1 MDASRRFAA
10 SETSAS
16 REQVV
21 SQSKRNPHLPPWLQ
35 DVPLP
40 PKPPDVD
47 QPASGAPLFAG
58 LPEWLRDEDEAP
70 PSATP
75 DWLSQT
81 PEPSH
86 PEPDGLPVPDQ
97 TVHPSTETTAPPE
110 VSPPSWLQSLR
121 ATIAPPEEEAGA
133 EPPPFTFAGEPGD
146 VPQTGTGS
154 DIEAPSWLI
163 GEQPTRSGGGEDV
176 EAPSWL
182 IGEQL
187 DHGSDESPEQP
198 AGSAFPPASG
208 AVDESI
214 EPVDLPAW
222 LRELP
227 IDNAAQASPS
237 PQTASRGE
245 ELPAWLRQDE
255 PTKASPEESR
265 SAGDLPDWMRDI
277 AAQPPASP
285 AAPDAPMPA
294 APPAGDL
301 PDWLRDIAAAPPVP
315 PAAPVAPVAETTPP
329 AGDLPDWLRDIA
341 AQPPAPPAAPVA
353 PVAETTPPAGDLP
366 DWLRDIAAQPP
377 APPAAPVAPVAE
389 TTPPAGD
396 LPDWLR
402 DIAAAPPAPPA
413 APSAPVA
420 ETTPPAG
427 DLPDWLR
434 DIAAA
439 PPASPAAPVA
449 PVAETA
455 PPASDLPDWLRDI
468 AAAPPASPAAPSAPV
483 AETAPLAGDL
493 PDWLRDIAAAPP
505 ASPAAPVAP
514 VAETAPPASDP
525 PDWLRDIAAQPPVP
539 PVAPSAPGA
548 EPAPPAGDLPDWLRD
563 IAAQPPAPPAAPS
576 APGAEPAPPAGDL
589 PDWLT
594 GALST
599 PDIPSADEKPVAL
612 PSTPS
617 DLPDWLQTPDAT
629 PGAAGLPDWLR
640 GAEVPAATDAHD
652 GRSHTT
658 EPAAPRG
665 SSDLLSGMDLPEWL
679 RVEPEPKPEPPPLS
693 GRDLDWLTR
702 LGSIAEDETITGVTV
717 ATPKLPPPPAPKRT
731 EEQVAALNLLS
742 RLAAEPIP
750 AATPLPLP
758 EPTGALQRIGLERM
772 LSMILLILVIVAI
785 LVPGLFP
792 ALETPPA
799 IPGASE
805 IYRQIAALGAN
816 DVVLIGYEWDARR
829 VGELRPLEQA
839 VIGQLIAQ
847 DVKLI
852 LVSTDPQGTLLQFD
866 LLDTLRGAGYRQ
878 QGEGYLLLGY
888 KPGGEMALRMVGRDF
903 QTVLRSDYRGDDA
916 TGSVLITGVD
926 TGRPIARL
934 NDLSLIIVLADD
946 TPDVQGWM
954 EQVYPQAQT
963 GDRPVSLVFLL
974 PEEAAPIVQPYMR
987 QSGVA
992 ALAGRRGALAYAALG
1007 QHTGSFDPVV
1017 ARSIAQQRL
1026 ATLLFALVLLVGLA
1040 GAGGAALRRRR
1051 S

>member
-1 MDASRRFAA
+1 
-10 SETSAS
+10 
-16 REQVV
+16 V

-40 PKPPDVD
+40 PRPPDVD
-47 QPASGAPLFAG
+47 QLAGNAPLFAG

-70 PSATP
+70 PPATP
-75 DWLSQT
+75 DWLVQT
-81 PEPSH
+81 PDLSH
-86 PEPDGLPVPDQ
+86 PEPDWLPVPDQ
-97 TVHPSTETTAPPE
+97 TVHPPTETTAPPE

-121 ATIAPPEEEAGA
+121 ATIVPPAEEVGA
-133 EPPPFTFAGEPGD
+133 EPTPFTFADEPGD
-146 VPQTGTGS
+146 VPQTGSGS

-163 GEQPTRSGGGEDV
+163 GEQPTGSGSGEDV

-182 IGEQL
+182 IGGPL
-187 DHGSDESPEQP
+187 DHGSDESPEQHVD
-198 AGSAFPPASG
+198 SAFPPASG
-208 AVDESI
+208 TADEPV

-227 IDNAAQASPS
+227 VDNASQASPA

-245 ELPAWLRQDE
+245 ELPA
-255 PTKASPEESR
+255 
-265 SAGDLPDWMRDI
+265 
-277 AAQPPASP
+277 
-285 AAPDAPMPA
+285 
-294 APPAGDL
+294 
-301 PDWLRDIAAAPPVP
+301 
-315 PAAPVAPVAETTPP
+315 
-329 AGDLPDWLRDIA
+329 
-341 AQPPAPPAAPVA
+341 
-353 PVAETTPPAGDLP
+353 
-366 DWLRDIAAQPP
+366 
-377 APPAAPVAPVAE
+377 
-389 TTPPAGD
+389 
-396 LPDWLR
+396 
-402 DIAAAPPAPPA
+402 
-413 APSAPVA
+413 
-420 ETTPPAG
+420 
-427 DLPDWLR
+427 
-434 DIAAA
+434 
-439 PPASPAAPVA
+439 
-449 PVAETA
+449 
-455 PPASDLPDWLRDI
+455 
-468 AAAPPASPAAPSAPV
+468 
-483 AETAPLAGDL
+483 
-493 PDWLRDIAAAPP
+493 
-505 ASPAAPVAP
+505 
-514 VAETAPPASDP
+514 
-525 PDWLRDIAAQPPVP
+525 
-539 PVAPSAPGA
+539 
-548 EPAPPAGDLPDWLRD
+548 WLRD

-599 PDIPSADEKPVAL
+599 PDIPSAEEKPVAP

-617 DLPDWLQTPDAT
+617 DLPDWLQTTDAP

-640 GAEVPAATDAHD
+640 GAEVPAASDAHD
-652 GRSHTT
+652 GRSYTT

-679 RVEPEPKPEPPPLS
+679 RIEPEPKPEPPPLS

-702 LGSIAEDETITGVTV
+702 LGSIAEDETITSVAVT
-717 ATPKLPPPPAPKRT
+717 TPKLPPPPTPKRS
-731 EEQVAALNLLS
+731 EEQVAALNLLK

-758 EPTGALQRIGLERM
+758 EPAGALQRIGLERM
-772 LSMILLILVIVAI
+772 LSMVLLILIIVAI
-785 LVPGLFP
+785 MVPGLFP

>member
-10 SETSAS
+10 SEISAS

-40 PKPPDVD
+40 PRPPDVD

-70 PSATP
+70 PPPTP

-86 PEPDGLPVPDQ
+86 PEPDWLPVPDQ
-97 TVHPSTETTAPPE
+97 TVHPPTETTAPLE

-121 ATIAPPEEEAGA
+121 ETIVPPEEEAGA
-133 EPPPFTFAGEPGD
+133 EPTPFTFTGEPGE
-146 VPQTGTGS
+146 VPQTGSSSAEVEVPSWLIGEQPTGS
-154 DIEAPSWLI
+154 GSGKDVEAPSWLI

-187 DHGSDESPEQP
+187 DRGFDESAEQP
-198 AGSAFPPASG
+198 ADSAFPPASG
-208 AVDESI
+208 AVDESV
-214 EPVDLPAW
+214 ESVDLPAW

-227 IDNAAQASPS
+227 VDNASQASPA

-255 PTKASPEESR
+255 PTTASPEDSR
-265 SAGDLPDWMRDI
+265 SAGDLPNWLRDI
-277 AAQPPASP
+277 AAAPPVPP
-285 AAPDAPMPA
+285 AAPGAPVAETTPL
-294 APPAGDL
+294 AGDL
-301 PDWLRDIAAAPPVP
+301 PDWLRDIAAAPPAPPAAPPVP

-329 AGDLPDWLRDIA
+329 AS
-341 AQPPAPPAAPVA
+341 
-353 PVAETTPPAGDLP
+353 
-366 DWLRDIAAQPP
+366 
-377 APPAAPVAPVAE
+377 
-389 TTPPAGD
+389 D

-402 DIAAAPPAPPA
+402 DIAAAPPVTPA

-439 PPASPAAPVA
+439 PPA
-449 PVAETA
+449 
-455 PPASDLPDWLRDI
+455 
-468 AAAPPASPAAPSAPV
+468 APSAPV
-483 AETAPLAGDL
+483 AETT
-493 PDWLRDIAAAPP
+493 PP
-505 ASPAAPVAP
+505 
-514 VAETAPPASDP
+514 T
-525 PDWLRDIAAQPPVP
+525 
-539 PVAPSAPGA
+539 
-548 EPAPPAGDLPDWLRD
+548 
-563 IAAQPPAPPAAPS
+563 
-576 APGAEPAPPAGDL
+576 GDL

-594 GALST
+594 GALSI
-599 PDIPSADEKPVAL
+599 PDIPSADEKPVAP

-717 ATPKLPPPPAPKRT
+717 TTPKLPPPPAPKRT
-731 EEQVAALNLLS
+731 EEQVAALNLLN

-758 EPTGALQRIGLERM
+758 EPAGALQRIGLERM
-772 LSMILLILVIVAI
+772 LSMVLLILVIVAI

-866 LLDTLRGAGYRQ
+866 LLDTLRQAGYRQ

-916 TGSVLITGVD
+916 IGSVLITGVD
-926 TGRPIARL
+926 TGRPIVRL

-987 QSGVA
+987 QPGVT

-1007 QHTGSFDPVV
+1007 QNAGSFDPMI

-1026 ATLLFALVLLVGLA
+1026 ATLLFALVLLFGLA
-1040 GAGGAALRRRR
+1040 GVGVAALRRRR

>member
-1 MDASRRFAA
+1 M
-10 SETSAS
+10 
-16 REQVV
+16 

-40 PKPPDVD
+40 PRPPDVD
-47 QPASGAPLFAG
+47 QLAGSAPLFAG

-70 PSATP
+70 PPATP
-75 DWLSQT
+75 DWLVQT
-81 PEPSH
+81 PELSH
-86 PEPDGLPVPDQ
+86 PEPDWLPVPDQ
-97 TVHPSTETTAPPE
+97 TVHPPTEMTAPPE

-121 ATIAPPEEEAGA
+121 ATIVPPEEEAGA
-133 EPPPFTFAGEPGD
+133 EPTPFTFADEPGD
-146 VPQTGTGS
+146 VPQTGSGS

-163 GEQPTRSGGGEDV
+163 GEQPTRSGSGEDV

-182 IGEQL
+182 IGGPL
-187 DHGSDESPEQP
+187 DHGSDESPEQHVD
-198 AGSAFPPASG
+198 SAFPPASG
-208 AVDESI
+208 TADEPV

-227 IDNAAQASPS
+227 VDNASQASPA

-245 ELPAWLRQDE
+245 ELPA
-255 PTKASPEESR
+255 
-265 SAGDLPDWMRDI
+265 
-277 AAQPPASP
+277 
-285 AAPDAPMPA
+285 
-294 APPAGDL
+294 
-301 PDWLRDIAAAPPVP
+301 
-315 PAAPVAPVAETTPP
+315 
-329 AGDLPDWLRDIA
+329 
-341 AQPPAPPAAPVA
+341 
-353 PVAETTPPAGDLP
+353 
-366 DWLRDIAAQPP
+366 
-377 APPAAPVAPVAE
+377 
-389 TTPPAGD
+389 
-396 LPDWLR
+396 
-402 DIAAAPPAPPA
+402 
-413 APSAPVA
+413 
-420 ETTPPAG
+420 
-427 DLPDWLR
+427 
-434 DIAAA
+434 
-439 PPASPAAPVA
+439 
-449 PVAETA
+449 
-455 PPASDLPDWLRDI
+455 
-468 AAAPPASPAAPSAPV
+468 
-483 AETAPLAGDL
+483 
-493 PDWLRDIAAAPP
+493 
-505 ASPAAPVAP
+505 
-514 VAETAPPASDP
+514 
-525 PDWLRDIAAQPPVP
+525 
-539 PVAPSAPGA
+539 
-548 EPAPPAGDLPDWLRD
+548 WLRD

-576 APGAEPAPPAGDL
+576 APGAETAPPAGDL

-599 PDIPSADEKPVAL
+599 PDIPSAEEKPVAP

-617 DLPDWLQTPDAT
+617 DLPDWLQTTDAP

-640 GAEVPAATDAHD
+640 GAEVPAASDAHD
-652 GRSHTT
+652 GRSYTT
-658 EPAAPRG
+658 EPAAPQG

-679 RVEPEPKPEPPPLS
+679 RIEPEPKPEPPPLS

-702 LGSIAEDETITGVTV
+702 LGSIAEDETITSVAVT
-717 ATPKLPPPPAPKRT
+717 TPKLPPPPTPKRS
-731 EEQVAALNLLS
+731 EEQVAALNLLK

-758 EPTGALQRIGLERM
+758 EPAGALQRIGLERM
-772 LSMILLILVIVAI
+772 LSMVLLILIIVAI
-785 LVPGLFP
+785 MVPGLFP

-1040 GAGGAALRRRR
+1040 GVGGAALRRRR

>member
-1 MDASRRFAA
+1 
-10 SETSAS
+10 
-16 REQVV
+16 V

-40 PKPPDVD
+40 PRPPDVD

-70 PSATP
+70 PPPTP

-86 PEPDGLPVPDQ
+86 PEPDWLPVPDQ
-97 TVHPSTETTAPPE
+97 TVHPPTETTAPLE

-121 ATIAPPEEEAGA
+121 ETIVPPEEEAGA
-133 EPPPFTFAGEPGD
+133 EPTPFTFTGEPGE
-146 VPQTGTGS
+146 VPQTGSSSAEVEVPSWLIGEQPTGS
-154 DIEAPSWLI
+154 GSGKDVEAPSWLI

-187 DHGSDESPEQP
+187 DRGFDESAEQP
-198 AGSAFPPASG
+198 ADSAFPPASG

-255 PTKASPEESR
+255 PSTTALPEDAR
-265 SAGDLPDWMRDI
+265 SAGDLPDWLRDI
-277 AAQPPASP
+277 AAAPPAPP
-285 AAPDAPMPA
+285 AAPPVPPA
-294 APPAGDL
+294 APVAPVAETTPPAGDL

-341 AQPPAPPAAPVA
+341 AQPPAPPVA
-353 PVAETTPPAGDLP
+353 PSAPGAEPAPPAGDLP

-402 DIAAAPPAPPA
+402 DIAAAPPVPPAAPVAPVAETTPPASDLPDWLRDIAAAPPVPPAAPVAPVAETTPPASDLPDWLRDIAAAPPVTPA

-439 PPASPAAPVA
+439 PPA
-449 PVAETA
+449 
-455 PPASDLPDWLRDI
+455 
-468 AAAPPASPAAPSAPV
+468 APSAPV
-483 AETAPLAGDL
+483 AETT
-493 PDWLRDIAAAPP
+493 PP
-505 ASPAAPVAP
+505 
-514 VAETAPPASDP
+514 T
-525 PDWLRDIAAQPPVP
+525 
-539 PVAPSAPGA
+539 
-548 EPAPPAGDLPDWLRD
+548 
-563 IAAQPPAPPAAPS
+563 
-576 APGAEPAPPAGDL
+576 GDL

-594 GALST
+594 GALSI
-599 PDIPSADEKPVAL
+599 PDIPSADEKPVAP

-717 ATPKLPPPPAPKRT
+717 TTPKLPPPPAPKRT
-731 EEQVAALNLLS
+731 EEQVAALNLLN

-758 EPTGALQRIGLERM
+758 EPAGALQRIGLERM
-772 LSMILLILVIVAI
+772 LSMVLLILVIVAI

-866 LLDTLRGAGYRQ
+866 LLDTLRQAGYRQ

-916 TGSVLITGVD
+916 IGSVLITGVD
-926 TGRPIARL
+926 TGRPIVRL

-974 PEEAAPIVQPYMR
+974 PEEAAPMVQPYMR
-987 QSGVA
+987 QPGVT
-992 ALAGRRGALAYAALG
+992 ALAGRRGALAYAALE
-1007 QHTGSFDPVV
+1007 QNAGSFDPMI

-1026 ATLLFALVLLVGLA
+1026 ATLLFAIVLLFGLA
-1040 GAGGAALRRRR
+1040 GVGVAALRRRR

>member
-1 MDASRRFAA
+1 
-10 SETSAS
+10 
-16 REQVV
+16 V

-40 PKPPDVD
+40 PRPPDVD
-47 QPASGAPLFAG
+47 QPAGDAPLFAG
-58 LPEWLRDEDEAP
+58 LPEWLRDEDETP
-70 PSATP
+70 PSTTP

-81 PEPSH
+81 PESPH
-86 PEPDGLPVPDQ
+86 PEPDWLPVPNQ
-97 TVHPSTETTAPPE
+97 TAHLPSETTAPPE
-110 VSPPSWLQSLR
+110 VSLPSWLQSLR
-121 ATIAPPEEEAGA
+121 ETIVPPEEEAGA

-163 GEQPTRSGGGEDV
+163 GEQPTRSDGGEDV

-198 AGSAFPPASG
+198 AGSTFPPASG

-227 IDNAAQASPS
+227 VDNASQASPA

-255 PTKASPEESR
+255 PSTTALPEDAR
-265 SAGDLPDWMRDI
+265 SAGDLPDWLRDIAATPSAPPAAPPASDLPDWLRDI
-277 AAQPPASP
+277 AAQPPAPP
-285 AAPDAPMPA
+285 AAPPAPVA
-294 APPAGDL
+294 ETAPPAGDL
-301 PDWLRDIAAAPPVP
+301 PDWLRDIAAQP
-315 PAAPVAPVAETTPP
+315 PAAPSAPVAETAPPAGDLPDWLRDIAAQPPAAPSAPVAETAPPAGDLPDWLHDIAAQPPAAPSAPVAETAPP

-341 AQPPAPPAAPVA
+341 AQPPAPPVAPVA
-353 PVAETTPPAGDLP
+353 PVAATAPPASDLP
-366 DWLRDIAAQPP
+366 DWLRGIAAAPP
-377 APPAAPVAPVAE
+377 APSATPGAPVAA
-389 TTPPAGD
+389 TAPPASD

-402 DIAAAPPAPPA
+402 DIAAAPPAPPAAPGAPVAATAPPASDLPDWLRDIAAAPPVTPA

-439 PPASPAAPVA
+439 PPA
-449 PVAETA
+449 
-455 PPASDLPDWLRDI
+455 
-468 AAAPPASPAAPSAPV
+468 APSAPV
-483 AETAPLAGDL
+483 AETT
-493 PDWLRDIAAAPP
+493 PP
-505 ASPAAPVAP
+505 
-514 VAETAPPASDP
+514 T
-525 PDWLRDIAAQPPVP
+525 
-539 PVAPSAPGA
+539 
-548 EPAPPAGDLPDWLRD
+548 
-563 IAAQPPAPPAAPS
+563 
-576 APGAEPAPPAGDL
+576 GDL

-594 GALST
+594 GALSI
-599 PDIPSADEKPVAL
+599 PDIPSADEKPVAP

-629 PGAAGLPDWLR
+629 PGATGLPDWLR

-717 ATPKLPPPPAPKRT
+717 TTPKLPPPPAPKRT

-758 EPTGALQRIGLERM
+758 EPIGALQRIGLERM
-772 LSMILLILVIVAI
+772 ISMVLLILVIVAI
-785 LVPGLFP
+785 MVPGLFP

-847 DVKLI
+847 NVKLI
-852 LVSTDPQGTLLQFD
+852 LVSIDPQGTLLQFD
-866 LLDTLRGAGYRQ
+866 LLDTLRQAGYRQ

-987 QSGVA
+987 QPGVT

-1007 QHTGSFDPVV
+1007 QNAGSFDPMI

-1026 ATLLFALVLLVGLA
+1026 ATLLFALVLLFGLA
-1040 GAGGAALRRRR
+1040 GVGVAALRRRR

>member
-1 MDASRRFAA
+1 
-10 SETSAS
+10 
-16 REQVV
+16 V

-86 PEPDGLPVPDQ
+86 PEPDWLPVPDQ

-110 VSPPSWLQSLR
+110 ISPPSWLQSLR
-121 ATIAPPEEEAGA
+121 ATIVPPEEEAGA
-133 EPPPFTFAGEPGD
+133 EPPPFTFAGEPGG

-163 GEQPTRSGGGEDV
+163 GEQPTRSDGGEDV

-198 AGSAFPPASG
+198 AGSTFPPASG

-255 PTKASPEESR
+255 PSTTALPEDAR
-265 SAGDLPDWMRDI
+265 SAGDLPDWLRDIAATPSAPPAAPPASDLPDWLRDIAATPSVPPAAPPASDLPDWLRDI
-277 AAQPPASP
+277 AAQPPAPP
-285 AAPDAPMPA
+285 AAPSAPVA
-294 APPAGDL
+294 ETAPPAGDL
-301 PDWLRDIAAAPPVP
+301 PDWLRDIAAQP
-315 PAAPVAPVAETTPP
+315 PAAPSAPVAETAPP

-341 AQPPAPPAAPVA
+341 AQPPAPPV
-353 PVAETTPPAGDLP
+353 
-366 DWLRDIAAQPP
+366 
-377 APPAAPVAPVAE
+377 
-389 TTPPAGD
+389 
-396 LPDWLR
+396 
-402 DIAAAPPAPPA
+402 
-413 APSAPVA
+413 
-420 ETTPPAG
+420 
-427 DLPDWLR
+427 
-434 DIAAA
+434 
-439 PPASPAAPVA
+439 APVA

-468 AAAPPASPAAPSAPV
+468 AAAPPAPPAAPSAPV
-483 AETAPLAGDL
+483 AET
-493 PDWLRDIAAAPP
+493 
-505 ASPAAPVAP
+505 
-514 VAETAPPASDP
+514 
-525 PDWLRDIAAQPPVP
+525 
-539 PVAPSAPGA
+539 
-548 EPAPPAGDLPDWLRD
+548 APPAGDLPDWLRD

-576 APGAEPAPPAGDL
+576 APVAETTPPTGDLPDWLRDIAAQPPAPPAAPSAPVAETASPAGDL

-599 PDIPSADEKPVAL
+599 PDIPSVEEKPVAP

-617 DLPDWLQTPDAT
+617 DLPDWLQAPDAS
-629 PGAAGLPDWLR
+629 PGATGLPDWLR
-640 GAEVPAATDAHD
+640 GAEVPAATDAYD
-652 GRSHTT
+652 GRSYTT
-658 EPAAPRG
+658 EPAALRG

-847 DVKLI
+847 NVKLI

-866 LLDTLRGAGYRQ
+866 LLDTLRQAGYRQ

-987 QSGVA
+987 QPGVT

-1007 QHTGSFDPVV
+1007 QNAGSFDPMI

-1026 ATLLFALVLLVGLA
+1026 ATLLFALVLLFGLA
-1040 GAGGAALRRRR
+1040 GVGVAALRRRR

>member
-1 MDASRRFAA
+1 
-10 SETSAS
+10 
-16 REQVV
+16 VV

-47 QPASGAPLFAG
+47 QPASGDPLFAG

-86 PEPDGLPVPDQ
+86 PEPDWLPVPDQ

-121 ATIAPPEEEAGA
+121 ATIVPPEEEAGA
-133 EPPPFTFAGEPGD
+133 EPTPFTFAGEPGD

-163 GEQPTRSGGGEDV
+163 GEQPTRSDGGEDV

-198 AGSAFPPASG
+198 AGSTFPPASG

-255 PTKASPEESR
+255 PSTTALPEDAR
-265 SAGDLPDWMRDI
+265 S
-277 AAQPPASP
+277 
-285 AAPDAPMPA
+285 
-294 APPAGDL
+294 AGDL
-301 PDWLRDIAAAPPVP
+301 PDWLRDIAATPSAP
-315 PAAPVAPVAETTPP
+315 PAAPPASDLPDWLRDIAAQPPAPPAAPPAPVAETAPP

-341 AQPPAPPAAPVA
+341 AQPPAPLAAPSA
-353 PVAETTPPAGDLP
+353 PVAETAPPAGDLP

-377 APPAAPVAPVAE
+377 AAPSAPVAETAPPAGDLPDWLRDIAAQPPAAPSAPVAETAPPAGDLPDWLRDIAAQPPASPAAPSAPVAETAPPAGDLPDWLRDIAAQPPASPAAPVAPVAE

-439 PPASPAAPVA
+439 PPAP
-449 PVAETA
+449 
-455 PPASDLPDWLRDI
+455 
-468 AAAPPASPAAPSAPV
+468 PAAPSAPV
-483 AETAPLAGDL
+483 VET
-493 PDWLRDIAAAPP
+493 
-505 ASPAAPVAP
+505 
-514 VAETAPPASDP
+514 T
-525 PDWLRDIAAQPPVP
+525 
-539 PVAPSAPGA
+539 
-548 EPAPPAGDLPDWLRD
+548 
-563 IAAQPPAPPAAPS
+563 
-576 APGAEPAPPAGDL
+576 PPAGDL

-599 PDIPSADEKPVAL
+599 PDIPSVEEKPVAP

-617 DLPDWLQTPDAT
+617 DLPDWLQAPDAS
-629 PGAAGLPDWLR
+629 PGATGLPDWLR
-640 GAEVPAATDAHD
+640 GAEVPAATDAYD
-652 GRSHTT
+652 GRSYTT

-866 LLDTLRGAGYRQ
+866 LLDTLRQAGYRQ

-916 TGSVLITGVD
+916 IGSVLITGVD
-926 TGRPIARL
+926 TGRPIVRL

-974 PEEAAPIVQPYMR
+974 PEEAAPMVQPYMR
-987 QSGVA
+987 QPGVT
-992 ALAGRRGALAYAALG
+992 ALAGRRGALAYAALE
-1007 QHTGSFDPVV
+1007 QNAGSFDPMI

-1026 ATLLFALVLLVGLA
+1026 ATLLFALVLLFGLA
-1040 GAGGAALRRRR
+1040 GVGVAALRRRR

>member
-1 MDASRRFAA
+1 M
-10 SETSAS
+10 
-16 REQVV
+16 

-47 QPASGAPLFAG
+47 QPASGDPLFAG

-86 PEPDGLPVPDQ
+86 PEPDWLPVPDQ

-121 ATIAPPEEEAGA
+121 ATIVPPEEEAGT

-163 GEQPTRSGGGEDV
+163 GEQPTRSDGGEDV

-198 AGSAFPPASG
+198 AGSTFPPASG

-255 PTKASPEESR
+255 PSTTALPEDAR
-265 SAGDLPDWMRDI
+265 S
-277 AAQPPASP
+277 
-285 AAPDAPMPA
+285 
-294 APPAGDL
+294 AGDL
-301 PDWLRDIAAAPPVP
+301 PDWLRDIAATPSAP
-315 PAAPVAPVAETTPP
+315 PAAPP
-329 AGDLPDWLRDIA
+329 ASDLPDWLRDIA
-341 AQPPAPPAAPVA
+341 AQPPAPPAAPPA
-353 PVAETTPPAGDLP
+353 PVAETAPSAGDLPDWLRDIAAQPPAAPSAPVAETAPPAGDLP

-377 APPAAPVAPVAE
+377 AS
-389 TTPPAGD
+389 
-396 LPDWLR
+396 
-402 DIAAAPPAPPA
+402 PA

-427 DLPDWLR
+427 DLPDWL
-434 DIAAA
+434 
-439 PPASPAAPVA
+439 
-449 PVAETA
+449 
-455 PPASDLPDWLRDI
+455 
-468 AAAPPASPAAPSAPV
+468 
-483 AETAPLAGDL
+483 
-493 PDWLRDIAAAPP
+493 
-505 ASPAAPVAP
+505 
-514 VAETAPPASDP
+514 
-525 PDWLRDIAAQPPVP
+525 
-539 PVAPSAPGA
+539 
-548 EPAPPAGDLPDWLRD
+548 
-563 IAAQPPAPPAAPS
+563 
-576 APGAEPAPPAGDL
+576 
-589 PDWLT
+589 T

-599 PDIPSADEKPVAL
+599 PDIPSVEEKPVAP

-617 DLPDWLQTPDAT
+617 DLPDWLQAPDAS
-629 PGAAGLPDWLR
+629 PGATGLPDWLR
-640 GAEVPAATDAHD
+640 GAEVPAATDAYD
-652 GRSHTT
+652 GRSYTT

-847 DVKLI
+847 NVKLI

-866 LLDTLRGAGYRQ
+866 LLDTLRQAGYRQ

-903 QTVLRSDYRGDDA
+903 QTVLRSDYRSDDA

-987 QSGVA
+987 QPGVT

-1007 QHTGSFDPVV
+1007 QNAGSFDPMI

-1026 ATLLFALVLLVGLA
+1026 ATLLFALVLLFGLA
-1040 GAGGAALRRRR
+1040 GVGVAALRRRR

>member
-1 MDASRRFAA
+1 M
-10 SETSAS
+10 
-16 REQVV
+16 

-40 PKPPDVD
+40 PRPPDVD
-47 QPASGAPLFAG
+47 QLAGNAPLFAG

-70 PSATP
+70 PPATP
-75 DWLSQT
+75 DWLVQT
-81 PEPSH
+81 PDLSH
-86 PEPDGLPVPDQ
+86 PEPDWLPVPDQ
-97 TVHPSTETTAPPE
+97 TVHPPTETTAPPE

-121 ATIAPPEEEAGA
+121 ATIVPPAEEVGA
-133 EPPPFTFAGEPGD
+133 EPTPFTFADEPGD
-146 VPQTGTGS
+146 VPQTGSGS

-163 GEQPTRSGGGEDV
+163 GEQPTGSGSGEDV

-182 IGEQL
+182 IGGPL
-187 DHGSDESPEQP
+187 DHGSDESPEQHVD
-198 AGSAFPPASG
+198 SAFPPASG
-208 AVDESI
+208 TADEPV

-227 IDNAAQASPS
+227 VDNASQASPA

-245 ELPAWLRQDE
+245 ELPA
-255 PTKASPEESR
+255 
-265 SAGDLPDWMRDI
+265 
-277 AAQPPASP
+277 
-285 AAPDAPMPA
+285 
-294 APPAGDL
+294 
-301 PDWLRDIAAAPPVP
+301 
-315 PAAPVAPVAETTPP
+315 
-329 AGDLPDWLRDIA
+329 
-341 AQPPAPPAAPVA
+341 
-353 PVAETTPPAGDLP
+353 
-366 DWLRDIAAQPP
+366 
-377 APPAAPVAPVAE
+377 
-389 TTPPAGD
+389 
-396 LPDWLR
+396 
-402 DIAAAPPAPPA
+402 
-413 APSAPVA
+413 
-420 ETTPPAG
+420 
-427 DLPDWLR
+427 
-434 DIAAA
+434 
-439 PPASPAAPVA
+439 
-449 PVAETA
+449 
-455 PPASDLPDWLRDI
+455 
-468 AAAPPASPAAPSAPV
+468 
-483 AETAPLAGDL
+483 
-493 PDWLRDIAAAPP
+493 
-505 ASPAAPVAP
+505 
-514 VAETAPPASDP
+514 
-525 PDWLRDIAAQPPVP
+525 
-539 PVAPSAPGA
+539 
-548 EPAPPAGDLPDWLRD
+548 WLRD

-599 PDIPSADEKPVAL
+599 PDIPSAEEKPVAP

-617 DLPDWLQTPDAT
+617 DLPDWLQTTDAP

-640 GAEVPAATDAHD
+640 GAEVPAASDAHD
-652 GRSHTT
+652 GRSYTT

-679 RVEPEPKPEPPPLS
+679 RIEPEPKPEPPPLS

-702 LGSIAEDETITGVTV
+702 LGSIAEDETITSVAVT
-717 ATPKLPPPPAPKRT
+717 TPKLPPPPTPKRS
-731 EEQVAALNLLS
+731 EEQVAALNLLK

-758 EPTGALQRIGLERM
+758 EPAGALQRIGLERM
-772 LSMILLILVIVAI
+772 LSMVLLILIIVAI
-785 LVPGLFP
+785 MVPGLFP

>member
-1 MDASRRFAA
+1 M
-10 SETSAS
+10 
-16 REQVV
+16 

-40 PKPPDVD
+40 PRPPDVD
-47 QPASGAPLFAG
+47 QLAGSAPLFAG

-70 PSATP
+70 PPVTP
-75 DWLSQT
+75 DWLVQT
-81 PEPSH
+81 PELSH
-86 PEPDGLPVPDQ
+86 PEPDWLPVPDQ
-97 TVHPSTETTAPPE
+97 TVHPPTETTAPPE

-121 ATIAPPEEEAGA
+121 ATIVPPAEEAGA
-133 EPPPFTFAGEPGD
+133 EPTPFTFADEPGD
-146 VPQTGTGS
+146 VPQTGSGS

-163 GEQPTRSGGGEDV
+163 GEQPTGSGSGEDV

-182 IGEQL
+182 IGGPL
-187 DHGSDESPEQP
+187 DHGSDESPEQHVD
-198 AGSAFPPASG
+198 SAFPPASG
-208 AVDESI
+208 TADEPV

-227 IDNAAQASPS
+227 VDNASQASPAL
-237 PQTASRGE
+237 QTASRGE
-245 ELPAWLRQDE
+245 ELPA
-255 PTKASPEESR
+255 
-265 SAGDLPDWMRDI
+265 
-277 AAQPPASP
+277 
-285 AAPDAPMPA
+285 
-294 APPAGDL
+294 
-301 PDWLRDIAAAPPVP
+301 
-315 PAAPVAPVAETTPP
+315 
-329 AGDLPDWLRDIA
+329 
-341 AQPPAPPAAPVA
+341 
-353 PVAETTPPAGDLP
+353 
-366 DWLRDIAAQPP
+366 
-377 APPAAPVAPVAE
+377 
-389 TTPPAGD
+389 
-396 LPDWLR
+396 
-402 DIAAAPPAPPA
+402 
-413 APSAPVA
+413 
-420 ETTPPAG
+420 
-427 DLPDWLR
+427 
-434 DIAAA
+434 
-439 PPASPAAPVA
+439 
-449 PVAETA
+449 
-455 PPASDLPDWLRDI
+455 
-468 AAAPPASPAAPSAPV
+468 
-483 AETAPLAGDL
+483 
-493 PDWLRDIAAAPP
+493 
-505 ASPAAPVAP
+505 
-514 VAETAPPASDP
+514 
-525 PDWLRDIAAQPPVP
+525 
-539 PVAPSAPGA
+539 
-548 EPAPPAGDLPDWLRD
+548 WLRD

-576 APGAEPAPPAGDL
+576 APGAEPALPAGDL

-599 PDIPSADEKPVAL
+599 PDIPSAEEKPVAP

-617 DLPDWLQTPDAT
+617 DLPDWLQTTDAP

-640 GAEVPAATDAHD
+640 GAEVPAASDAHD
-652 GRSHTT
+652 GRSYTT

-679 RVEPEPKPEPPPLS
+679 RIEPEPKPEPPPLS

-702 LGSIAEDETITGVTV
+702 LGSIAEDETITSVAVT
-717 ATPKLPPPPAPKRT
+717 TPKLPPPPTPKRS
-731 EEQVAALNLLS
+731 EEQVAALNLLK

-758 EPTGALQRIGLERM
+758 EPAGALQRIGLERM
-772 LSMILLILVIVAI
+772 LSMVLLILIIVAI
-785 LVPGLFP
+785 MVPGLFP

-903 QTVLRSDYRGDDA
+903 QTVLRNDYRGDDA

-1007 QHTGSFDPVV
+1007 QHAGSFDPVV

-1040 GAGGAALRRRR
+1040 GVGGAALRRRR

>member
-1 MDASRRFAA
+1 
-10 SETSAS
+10 
-16 REQVV
+16 VV

-47 QPASGAPLFAG
+47 QPASGDPLFAG

-86 PEPDGLPVPDQ
+86 PEPDWLPVPDQ

-121 ATIAPPEEEAGA
+121 ATIVPPEEEAGT

-163 GEQPTRSGGGEDV
+163 GEQPTRSDGGEDV

-198 AGSAFPPASG
+198 AGSTFPPASG

-237 PQTASRGE
+237 PQTASLGE

-255 PTKASPEESR
+255 PSTTALPEDVR
-265 SAGDLPDWMRDI
+265 SAGDLPDWLRDIAATPSAPPAAPPASDLPDWLRDI
-277 AAQPPASP
+277 AAQPPAAPSAPVAETAPLAGGLPDWLRDIAAQPP
-285 AAPDAPMPA
+285 AAPSAPVAETAPPA
-294 APPAGDL
+294 SDLPDWLRDIAAQPPAAPSAPVAETAPPASDLPDWLRDIAAQPPAAPSAPVAETAPPAGDL
-301 PDWLRDIAAAPPVP
+301 PDWLRDIAAQPPAPPV
-315 PAAPVAPVAETTPP
+315 APVAPVAETAPP

-341 AQPPAPPAAPVA
+341 AQPPAPPAAPSA
-353 PVAETTPPAGDLP
+353 PVAETA
-366 DWLRDIAAQPP
+366 
-377 APPAAPVAPVAE
+377 
-389 TTPPAGD
+389 PPAGD

-420 ETTPPAG
+420 ETAPPAG

-439 PPASPAAPVA
+439 PPAPPAAPV
-449 PVAETA
+449 ET
-455 PPASDLPDWLRDI
+455 
-468 AAAPPASPAAPSAPV
+468 
-483 AETAPLAGDL
+483 
-493 PDWLRDIAAAPP
+493 
-505 ASPAAPVAP
+505 
-514 VAETAPPASDP
+514 
-525 PDWLRDIAAQPPVP
+525 
-539 PVAPSAPGA
+539 
-548 EPAPPAGDLPDWLRD
+548 
-563 IAAQPPAPPAAPS
+563 
-576 APGAEPAPPAGDL
+576 APPAGDL

-599 PDIPSADEKPVAL
+599 PDIPSVEEKPVAP

-617 DLPDWLQTPDAT
+617 DLPDWLQAPDAS
-629 PGAAGLPDWLR
+629 PGATGLPDWLR
-640 GAEVPAATDAHD
+640 GAEVPAATDAYD
-652 GRSHTT
+652 GRSYTT

-799 IPGASE
+799 IPSASE

-847 DVKLI
+847 NVKLI

-866 LLDTLRGAGYRQ
+866 LLDTLRQAGYRQ

-926 TGRPIARL
+926 TGHPIARL

-987 QSGVA
+987 QPGVT

-1007 QHTGSFDPVV
+1007 QNAGSFDPMI

-1026 ATLLFALVLLVGLA
+1026 ATLLFALVLLFGLA
-1040 GAGGAALRRRR
+1040 GVGVAALRRRR

>member
-1 MDASRRFAA
+1 M
-10 SETSAS
+10 
-16 REQVV
+16 

-47 QPASGAPLFAG
+47 QPAGSAPLFAG

-70 PSATP
+70 PPPTP
-75 DWLSQT
+75 DWLVQT

-86 PEPDGLPVPDQ
+86 PEPDWLPVPDQ
-97 TVHPSTETTAPPE
+97 TVHPPTETTAPPE

-121 ATIAPPEEEAGA
+121 ATIVPPEEEAGA

-146 VPQTGTGS
+146 VPQTESGS
-154 DIEAPSWLI
+154 SEVEVPSWLI
-163 GEQPTRSGGGEDV
+163 GEQSTGSGGGEDV

-182 IGEQL
+182 IGSQL
-187 DHGSDESPEQP
+187 DHGPDESPEQP
-198 AGSAFPPASG
+198 ARSTLPLASG
-208 AVDESI
+208 AADKLV

-227 IDNAAQASPS
+227 VDNASQASPA

-245 ELPAWLRQDE
+245 ELP
-255 PTKASPEESR
+255 S
-265 SAGDLPDWMRDI
+265 
-277 AAQPPASP
+277 
-285 AAPDAPMPA
+285 
-294 APPAGDL
+294 
-301 PDWLRDIAAAPPVP
+301 
-315 PAAPVAPVAETTPP
+315 
-329 AGDLPDWLRDIA
+329 
-341 AQPPAPPAAPVA
+341 
-353 PVAETTPPAGDLP
+353 
-366 DWLRDIAAQPP
+366 
-377 APPAAPVAPVAE
+377 
-389 TTPPAGD
+389 
-396 LPDWLR
+396 WLR

-420 ETTPPAG
+420 ETAPPAG

-434 DIAAA
+434 EFAAQ
-439 PPASPAAPVA
+439 PPAAPSA
-449 PVAETA
+449 PMPAA
-455 PPASDLPDWLRDI
+455 PPASDLPDWLREF
-468 AAAPPASPAAPSAPV
+468 AAQPPTPPAAPSAPV
-483 AETAPLAGDL
+483 AET
-493 PDWLRDIAAAPP
+493 
-505 ASPAAPVAP
+505 
-514 VAETAPPASDP
+514 
-525 PDWLRDIAAQPPVP
+525 
-539 PVAPSAPGA
+539 
-548 EPAPPAGDLPDWLRD
+548 
-563 IAAQPPAPPAAPS
+563 
-576 APGAEPAPPAGDL
+576 APPAGDL

-594 GALST
+594 GAPST
-599 PDIPSADEKPVAL
+599 PDIPSVEEKPVAPL
-612 PSTPS
+612 LTSS
-617 DLPDWLQTPDAT
+617 DLPDWLQAPDAS
-629 PGAAGLPDWLR
+629 PGATGLPDWLR
-640 GAEVPAATDAHD
+640 GAEVPAASDAHD
-652 GRSHTT
+652 GRSYTT
-658 EPAAPRG
+658 EPAALRG

-702 LGSIAEDETITGVTV
+702 LGSIAEDETITSVAVT
-717 ATPKLPPPPAPKRT
+717 TPKLPPPPTPKRS

-758 EPTGALQRIGLERM
+758 EPAGALQRIGLERM
-772 LSMILLILVIVAI
+772 LSMVLLILIIVAI
-785 LVPGLFP
+785 IVPGLVP
-792 ALETPPA
+792 ALETPPV

-926 TGRPIARL
+926 TGRPIERL

-963 GDRPVSLVFLL
+963 GDRLVSLVFLL
-974 PEEAAPIVQPYMR
+974 PEETAPIVQPYMR
-987 QSGVA
+987 QPGVT

-1007 QHTGSFDPVV
+1007 QNAGSFDPLI

-1040 GAGGAALRRRR
+1040 GVGVVALRRRR

>member
-1 MDASRRFAA
+1 
-10 SETSAS
+10 
-16 REQVV
+16 V

-40 PKPPDVD
+40 PRPPDVD

-70 PSATP
+70 PPPTP

-86 PEPDGLPVPDQ
+86 PEPDWLPVPDQ

-121 ATIAPPEEEAGA
+121 ATIVPPEEEAGT

-163 GEQPTRSGGGEDV
+163 GEQPTRSDGGEDV

-198 AGSAFPPASG
+198 AGSTFPPASG

-255 PTKASPEESR
+255 PSITASPEDSR
-265 SAGDLPDWMRDI
+265 SAGDLPDWLRDI
-277 AAQPPASP
+277 AAAPPAPP
-285 AAPDAPMPA
+285 AAPPVPPA
-294 APPAGDL
+294 APVAPVAETTPPAGDL

-341 AQPPAPPAAPVA
+341 AAPPV
-353 PVAETTPPAGDLP
+353 
-366 DWLRDIAAQPP
+366 
-377 APPAAPVAPVAE
+377 PPAAPVAPVAE

-402 DIAAAPPAPPA
+402 DIAAAPPVPPA
-413 APSAPVA
+413 APVAPVA

-439 PPASPAAPVA
+439 PPVPPAAPVA

-468 AAAPPASPAAPSAPV
+468 AAQPPAPPAAPSAPV
-483 AETAPLAGDL
+483 AETAPPAGDL

-505 ASPAAPVAP
+505 APPAAPSAP
-514 VAETAPPASDP
+514 VAET
-525 PDWLRDIAAQPPVP
+525 
-539 PVAPSAPGA
+539 
-548 EPAPPAGDLPDWLRD
+548 APPAGDLPDWLRD
-563 IAAQPPAPPAAPS
+563 IAAAPPAPPAAPV
-576 APGAEPAPPAGDL
+576 ETAPPAGDL

-599 PDIPSADEKPVAL
+599 PDIPSVEEKPVAP

-617 DLPDWLQTPDAT
+617 DLPDWLQAPDAS
-629 PGAAGLPDWLR
+629 PGATGLPDWLR
-640 GAEVPAATDAHD
+640 GAEVPAATDAYD
-652 GRSHTT
+652 GRSYTT

-866 LLDTLRGAGYRQ
+866 LLDTLRQAGYRQ

-916 TGSVLITGVD
+916 IGSVLITGVD
-926 TGRPIARL
+926 TGRPIVRL

-987 QSGVA
+987 QPGVT

-1007 QHTGSFDPVV
+1007 QNAGSFDPMI

-1026 ATLLFALVLLVGLA
+1026 ATLLFALVLLFGLA
-1040 GAGGAALRRRR
+1040 GVGVAALRRRR

>member
-10 SETSAS
+10 SEISAS

-40 PKPPDVD
+40 PRPPDVD

-70 PSATP
+70 PPPTP

-86 PEPDGLPVPDQ
+86 PEPDWLPVPDQ
-97 TVHPSTETTAPPE
+97 TVHPPTETTAPPE

-121 ATIAPPEEEAGA
+121 ETIVPPEEEAGA
-133 EPPPFTFAGEPGD
+133 EPTPFTFAGEPGD

-163 GEQPTRSGGGEDV
+163 GEQPTRSDGGEDV

-198 AGSAFPPASG
+198 AGSTFPPASG

-255 PTKASPEESR
+255 PSTTALPEDAR
-265 SAGDLPDWMRDI
+265 S
-277 AAQPPASP
+277 
-285 AAPDAPMPA
+285 
-294 APPAGDL
+294 AGDL
-301 PDWLRDIAAAPPVP
+301 PDWLRDIAATPSAP
-315 PAAPVAPVAETTPP
+315 PAAPPASDLPDWLRDIAAQPPAPPAAPPAPVAETAPP

-341 AQPPAPPAAPVA
+341 AQPPAPLAAPSA
-353 PVAETTPPAGDLP
+353 PVAETAPPAGDLP

-377 APPAAPVAPVAE
+377 AAPSAPVAETAPPAGDLPDWLRDIAAQPPAAPSAPVAETAPPAGDLPDWLRDIAAQPPASPAAPSAPVAETAPPAGDLPDWLRDIAAQPPASPAAPVAPVAE

-439 PPASPAAPVA
+439 PPAP
-449 PVAETA
+449 
-455 PPASDLPDWLRDI
+455 
-468 AAAPPASPAAPSAPV
+468 PAAPSAPV
-483 AETAPLAGDL
+483 VET
-493 PDWLRDIAAAPP
+493 
-505 ASPAAPVAP
+505 
-514 VAETAPPASDP
+514 T
-525 PDWLRDIAAQPPVP
+525 
-539 PVAPSAPGA
+539 
-548 EPAPPAGDLPDWLRD
+548 
-563 IAAQPPAPPAAPS
+563 
-576 APGAEPAPPAGDL
+576 PPAGDL

-599 PDIPSADEKPVAL
+599 PDIPSVEEKPVAP

-617 DLPDWLQTPDAT
+617 DLPDWLQAPDAS
-629 PGAAGLPDWLR
+629 PGATGLPDWLR
-640 GAEVPAATDAHD
+640 GAEVPAATDAYD
-652 GRSHTT
+652 GRSYTT

-847 DVKLI
+847 NVKLI

-866 LLDTLRGAGYRQ
+866 LLDTLRQAGYRQ

-987 QSGVA
+987 QPGVT

-1007 QHTGSFDPVV
+1007 QNAGSFDPMI

-1026 ATLLFALVLLVGLA
+1026 ATLLFALVLLFGLA
-1040 GAGGAALRRRR
+1040 GVGVAALRRRR

>member
-1 MDASRRFAA
+1 
-10 SETSAS
+10 
-16 REQVV
+16 V

-40 PKPPDVD
+40 PRPPDVD

-70 PSATP
+70 PPPTP

-86 PEPDGLPVPDQ
+86 PEPDWLPVPDQ
-97 TVHPSTETTAPPE
+97 TVHPPTETTAPLE

-121 ATIAPPEEEAGA
+121 ETIVPPEEEAGA
-133 EPPPFTFAGEPGD
+133 EPTPFTFTGEPGE
-146 VPQTGTGS
+146 VPQTGSSSAEVEVPSWLIGEQPTGS
-154 DIEAPSWLI
+154 GSGKDVEAPSWLI

-187 DHGSDESPEQP
+187 DRGFDESAEQP
-198 AGSAFPPASG
+198 ADSAFPPASG
-208 AVDESI
+208 AVDESV
-214 EPVDLPAW
+214 ESVDLPAW

-227 IDNAAQASPS
+227 VDNASQASPA

-255 PTKASPEESR
+255 PTTASPEDSR
-265 SAGDLPDWMRDI
+265 SAGDLPNWLRDI
-277 AAQPPASP
+277 AAAPPVPP
-285 AAPDAPMPA
+285 AAPGAPVAETTPLAGDLPDWLRDIAAAPPAPPA
-294 APPAGDL
+294 APPVPPAAPVAPVAETTPPAGDL

-341 AQPPAPPAAPVA
+341 AAPPVPPAAPVA
-353 PVAETTPPAGDLP
+353 LVAETTPPAGDLP
-366 DWLRDIAAQPP
+366 DWLRDIAAAPP
-377 APPAAPVAPVAE
+377 VPPAAPVAPVAE

-402 DIAAAPPAPPA
+402 DIAAAPPVPPAAPVAPVAETTPPASDLPDWLRDIAAAPPVTPA

-439 PPASPAAPVA
+439 PPA
-449 PVAETA
+449 
-455 PPASDLPDWLRDI
+455 
-468 AAAPPASPAAPSAPV
+468 APSAPV
-483 AETAPLAGDL
+483 AETT
-493 PDWLRDIAAAPP
+493 PP
-505 ASPAAPVAP
+505 
-514 VAETAPPASDP
+514 T
-525 PDWLRDIAAQPPVP
+525 
-539 PVAPSAPGA
+539 
-548 EPAPPAGDLPDWLRD
+548 
-563 IAAQPPAPPAAPS
+563 
-576 APGAEPAPPAGDL
+576 GDL

-594 GALST
+594 GALSI
-599 PDIPSADEKPVAL
+599 PDIPSADEKPVAP

-717 ATPKLPPPPAPKRT
+717 TTPKLPPPPAPKRT
-731 EEQVAALNLLS
+731 EEQVAALNLLN

-758 EPTGALQRIGLERM
+758 EPAGALQRIGLERM
-772 LSMILLILVIVAI
+772 LSMVLLILVIVAI

-866 LLDTLRGAGYRQ
+866 LLDTLRQAGYRQ

-916 TGSVLITGVD
+916 IGSVLITGVD
-926 TGRPIARL
+926 TGRPIVRL

-987 QSGVA
+987 QPGVT
-992 ALAGRRGALAYAALG
+992 ALAGRRGALAYAALE
-1007 QHTGSFDPVV
+1007 QNAGSFDPMI

-1026 ATLLFALVLLVGLA
+1026 ATLLFALVLLFGLA
-1040 GAGGAALRRRR
+1040 GVGVAALRRRR

>member
-1 MDASRRFAA
+1 M
-10 SETSAS
+10 
-16 REQVV
+16 

-40 PKPPDVD
+40 PRPPDVD
-47 QPASGAPLFAG
+47 QLAGNAPLFAG

-70 PSATP
+70 PPATP
-75 DWLSQT
+75 DWLVQT
-81 PEPSH
+81 PELSH
-86 PEPDGLPVPDQ
+86 PEPDWLPVPDQ
-97 TVHPSTETTAPPE
+97 TVHPPTETTAPPE

-121 ATIAPPEEEAGA
+121 ATIVPPAEEAGA
-133 EPPPFTFAGEPGD
+133 EPTPFTFADEPGD
-146 VPQTGTGS
+146 VPQTGSGS

-163 GEQPTRSGGGEDV
+163 GEQPTGSGSGEDV

-182 IGEQL
+182 IGGPL
-187 DHGSDESPEQP
+187 DHGSDESPEQHVD
-198 AGSAFPPASG
+198 SAFPPASG
-208 AVDESI
+208 TADEPV

-227 IDNAAQASPS
+227 VDNASQASPA

-245 ELPAWLRQDE
+245 ELPA
-255 PTKASPEESR
+255 
-265 SAGDLPDWMRDI
+265 
-277 AAQPPASP
+277 
-285 AAPDAPMPA
+285 
-294 APPAGDL
+294 
-301 PDWLRDIAAAPPVP
+301 
-315 PAAPVAPVAETTPP
+315 
-329 AGDLPDWLRDIA
+329 
-341 AQPPAPPAAPVA
+341 
-353 PVAETTPPAGDLP
+353 
-366 DWLRDIAAQPP
+366 
-377 APPAAPVAPVAE
+377 
-389 TTPPAGD
+389 
-396 LPDWLR
+396 
-402 DIAAAPPAPPA
+402 
-413 APSAPVA
+413 
-420 ETTPPAG
+420 
-427 DLPDWLR
+427 
-434 DIAAA
+434 
-439 PPASPAAPVA
+439 
-449 PVAETA
+449 
-455 PPASDLPDWLRDI
+455 
-468 AAAPPASPAAPSAPV
+468 
-483 AETAPLAGDL
+483 
-493 PDWLRDIAAAPP
+493 
-505 ASPAAPVAP
+505 
-514 VAETAPPASDP
+514 
-525 PDWLRDIAAQPPVP
+525 
-539 PVAPSAPGA
+539 
-548 EPAPPAGDLPDWLRD
+548 WLRD

-599 PDIPSADEKPVAL
+599 PDIPSAEEKPVAP

-617 DLPDWLQTPDAT
+617 DLPDWLQTTDAP

-640 GAEVPAATDAHD
+640 GAEVPAASDAHD
-652 GRSHTT
+652 GRSYTT
-658 EPAAPRG
+658 EPAAPQG

-679 RVEPEPKPEPPPLS
+679 RIEPEPKPEPPPLS

-702 LGSIAEDETITGVTV
+702 LGSIAEDETITSVAVT
-717 ATPKLPPPPAPKRT
+717 TPKLPPPPTPKRS
-731 EEQVAALNLLS
+731 EEQVAALSLLK

-758 EPTGALQRIGLERM
+758 EPAGALQRIGLERM
-772 LSMILLILVIVAI
+772 LSMVLLILIIVAI
-785 LVPGLFP
+785 MVPGLFP

-1040 GAGGAALRRRR
+1040 GVGGAALRRRR

>member
-1 MDASRRFAA
+1 MDAFRRFAA
-10 SETSAS
+10 SEISAS

-40 PKPPDVD
+40 PRPPDVD
-47 QPASGAPLFAG
+47 QLAGNAPLFAG

-70 PSATP
+70 PPPTP
-75 DWLSQT
+75 DWLVQT

-86 PEPDGLPVPDQ
+86 PEPDWLPVPDQ
-97 TVHPSTETTAPPE
+97 TVHPPTETTAPPE

-121 ATIAPPEEEAGA
+121 ATIVPPAEEAGA
-133 EPPPFTFAGEPGD
+133 EPTPFTFADEPGD
-146 VPQTGTGS
+146 VPQTGSGS

-163 GEQPTRSGGGEDV
+163 GEQPTGSGSDIEAPSWLIGEQPTGSGSGEDV

-182 IGEQL
+182 IGGPL
-187 DHGSDESPEQP
+187 DHGSDESPEQHVD
-198 AGSAFPPASG
+198 SAFPPASG
-208 AVDESI
+208 TADEPV

-227 IDNAAQASPS
+227 VDNASQASPA

-245 ELPAWLRQDE
+245 ELPAWLR
-255 PTKASPEESR
+255 
-265 SAGDLPDWMRDI
+265 DI
-277 AAQPPASP
+277 AAQPPAPP
-285 AAPDAPMPA
+285 AAPSAPGAEP

-301 PDWLRDIAAAPPVP
+301 PDWLRDIAAQPPAPPVAPSAPGAEPAP
-315 PAAPVAPVAETTPP
+315 PAGDLPDWLRDIAAQPPAPPVAPSAPGAEPAPP

-341 AQPPAPPAAPVA
+341 AQPPAPPAAPSA
-353 PVAETTPPAGDLP
+353 PGAEPAPPAGDLP

-377 APPAAPVAPVAE
+377 APPAAPSAPGAE
-389 TTPPAGD
+389 PAPPAGD

-402 DIAAAPPAPPA
+402 DIAAQPPAPPA
-413 APSAPVA
+413 
-420 ETTPPAG
+420 
-427 DLPDWLR
+427 
-434 DIAAA
+434 
-439 PPASPAAPVA
+439 
-449 PVAETA
+449 
-455 PPASDLPDWLRDI
+455 
-468 AAAPPASPAAPSAPV
+468 
-483 AETAPLAGDL
+483 
-493 PDWLRDIAAAPP
+493 
-505 ASPAAPVAP
+505 
-514 VAETAPPASDP
+514 
-525 PDWLRDIAAQPPVP
+525 
-539 PVAPSAPGA
+539 APSAPGA

-599 PDIPSADEKPVAL
+599 PDIPSAEEKPVAP

-617 DLPDWLQTPDAT
+617 DLPDWLQTTDAP

-640 GAEVPAATDAHD
+640 GAEVPAASDAHD
-652 GRSHTT
+652 GRSYTT

-679 RVEPEPKPEPPPLS
+679 RIEPEPKPEPPPLS

-702 LGSIAEDETITGVTV
+702 LGSIAEDETITSVAVT
-717 ATPKLPPPPAPKRT
+717 TPKLPPPPTPKRS
-731 EEQVAALNLLS
+731 EEQVAALNLLK

-758 EPTGALQRIGLERM
+758 EPAGALQRIGLERM
-772 LSMILLILVIVAI
+772 LSMVLLILIIVAI
-785 LVPGLFP
+785 MVPGLFP

>member
-1 MDASRRFAA
+1 M
-10 SETSAS
+10 
-16 REQVV
+16 

-40 PKPPDVD
+40 PRPPDVD
-47 QPASGAPLFAG
+47 QPAGDAPLFAG
-58 LPEWLRDEDEAP
+58 LPEWLRDEDETP
-70 PSATP
+70 PSTTP

-81 PEPSH
+81 PESPH
-86 PEPDGLPVPDQ
+86 PEPDWLPVPNQ
-97 TVHPSTETTAPPE
+97 TAHLPSETTAPPE
-110 VSPPSWLQSLR
+110 VSLPSWLQSLR
-121 ATIAPPEEEAGA
+121 ETIVPPEEEAGA
-133 EPPPFTFAGEPGD
+133 EPTPFTFTGEPGE
-146 VPQTGTGS
+146 VPQTGS
-154 DIEAPSWLI
+154 SSAEVEVPSWLI
-163 GEQPTRSGGGEDV
+163 GEQPTGSGGEMEV
-176 EAPSWL
+176 PSWL

-187 DHGSDESPEQP
+187 DRGSHESAEQP
-198 AGSAFPPASG
+198 ASSAFPPSSDA
-208 AVDESI
+208 AD
-214 EPVDLPAW
+214 EPVEPVNLPAW

-227 IDNAAQASPS
+227 VDNASQSSPS
-237 PQTASRGE
+237 PQTASHGE

-255 PTKASPEESR
+255 PSITASPEDSR
-265 SAGDLPDWMRDI
+265 SAGDLPDW
-277 AAQPPASP
+277 
-285 AAPDAPMPA
+285 
-294 APPAGDL
+294 
-301 PDWLRDIAAAPPVP
+301 LRGIAAAPPAPSATPGAPVAATVP
-315 PAAPVAPVAETTPP
+315 PAS
-329 AGDLPDWLRDIA
+329 DLPDWLRDIA
-341 AQPPAPPAAPVA
+341 AQPPAPPAAPPA
-353 PVAETTPPAGDLP
+353 PVAET
-366 DWLRDIAAQPP
+366 
-377 APPAAPVAPVAE
+377 
-389 TTPPAGD
+389 
-396 LPDWLR
+396 
-402 DIAAAPPAPPA
+402 
-413 APSAPVA
+413 
-420 ETTPPAG
+420 
-427 DLPDWLR
+427 
-434 DIAAA
+434 
-439 PPASPAAPVA
+439 
-449 PVAETA
+449 
-455 PPASDLPDWLRDI
+455 
-468 AAAPPASPAAPSAPV
+468 
-483 AETAPLAGDL
+483 
-493 PDWLRDIAAAPP
+493 
-505 ASPAAPVAP
+505 
-514 VAETAPPASDP
+514 
-525 PDWLRDIAAQPPVP
+525 
-539 PVAPSAPGA
+539 
-548 EPAPPAGDLPDWLRD
+548 APPAGDLPDWLRD
-563 IAAQPPAPPAAPS
+563 IAAQPPAPLAAPS
-576 APGAEPAPPAGDL
+576 APVAETAPPAGDL

-599 PDIPSADEKPVAL
+599 PDIPSVEEKPVAP

-617 DLPDWLQTPDAT
+617 DLPDWLQAPDAS
-629 PGAAGLPDWLR
+629 PGATGLPDWLR
-640 GAEVPAATDAHD
+640 GAEVPAATDAYD
-652 GRSHTT
+652 GRSYTT

-847 DVKLI
+847 NVKLI

-866 LLDTLRGAGYRQ
+866 LLDTLRQAGYRQ

-916 TGSVLITGVD
+916 IGSVLITGVD
-926 TGRPIARL
+926 TGRPIERL

-974 PEEAAPIVQPYMR
+974 PEEAAPMVQPYMR
-987 QSGVA
+987 QPGVT

-1007 QHTGSFDPVV
+1007 QHAGSFDPVI

-1026 ATLLFALVLLVGLA
+1026 ATLLFALVLLFGLA
-1040 GAGGAALRRRR
+1040 GVGVAALRRRR

>member
-10 SETSAS
+10 SEISAS
-16 REQVV
+16 RERVV

-86 PEPDGLPVPDQ
+86 PEPDWLPVPDQ

-110 VSPPSWLQSLR
+110 ISPPSWLQSLR
-121 ATIAPPEEEAGA
+121 ATIVPPEEEAGA
-133 EPPPFTFAGEPGD
+133 EPPPFTFAGEPGG

-163 GEQPTRSGGGEDV
+163 GEQPTRSDGGEDV

-198 AGSAFPPASG
+198 AGSTFPPASG

-255 PTKASPEESR
+255 PSTTALPEDAR
-265 SAGDLPDWMRDI
+265 SAGDLPDWLRDIAATPSAPPAAPPASDLPDWLRDIAATPSVPPAAPPASDLPDWLRDI
-277 AAQPPASP
+277 AAQPPAPP
-285 AAPDAPMPA
+285 AAPSAPVA
-294 APPAGDL
+294 ETAPPAGDL
-301 PDWLRDIAAAPPVP
+301 PDWLRDIAAQP
-315 PAAPVAPVAETTPP
+315 PAAPSAPVAETAPPAGDLPDWLRDIAAQPPAAPSAPVAETAPP

-341 AQPPAPPAAPVA
+341 AQPPAPPV
-353 PVAETTPPAGDLP
+353 
-366 DWLRDIAAQPP
+366 
-377 APPAAPVAPVAE
+377 
-389 TTPPAGD
+389 
-396 LPDWLR
+396 
-402 DIAAAPPAPPA
+402 
-413 APSAPVA
+413 
-420 ETTPPAG
+420 
-427 DLPDWLR
+427 
-434 DIAAA
+434 
-439 PPASPAAPVA
+439 APVA

-468 AAAPPASPAAPSAPV
+468 AAAPPAPPAAPSAPV
-483 AETAPLAGDL
+483 AET
-493 PDWLRDIAAAPP
+493 
-505 ASPAAPVAP
+505 
-514 VAETAPPASDP
+514 
-525 PDWLRDIAAQPPVP
+525 
-539 PVAPSAPGA
+539 
-548 EPAPPAGDLPDWLRD
+548 APPAGDLPDWLRD

-576 APGAEPAPPAGDL
+576 APVAETTPPTGDLPDWLRDIAAQPPAPPAAPSAPVAETASPAGDL

-599 PDIPSADEKPVAL
+599 PDIPSVEEKPVAP

-617 DLPDWLQTPDAT
+617 DLPDWLQAPDAS
-629 PGAAGLPDWLR
+629 PGATGLPDWLR
-640 GAEVPAATDAHD
+640 GAEVPAATDAYD
-652 GRSHTT
+652 GRSYTT
-658 EPAAPRG
+658 EPAALRG

-847 DVKLI
+847 NVKLI

-866 LLDTLRGAGYRQ
+866 LLDTLRQAGYRQ

-987 QSGVA
+987 QPGVT

-1007 QHTGSFDPVV
+1007 QNAGSFDPMI

-1026 ATLLFALVLLVGLA
+1026 ATLLFALVLLFGLA
-1040 GAGGAALRRRR
+1040 GVGVAALRRRR

>member
-1 MDASRRFAA
+1 M
-10 SETSAS
+10 
-16 REQVV
+16 

-47 QPASGAPLFAG
+47 QPASGDPLFAG

-86 PEPDGLPVPDQ
+86 PEPDWLPVPDQ

-121 ATIAPPEEEAGA
+121 ATIVPPEEEAGT

-163 GEQPTRSGGGEDV
+163 GEQPTRSDGGEDV

-198 AGSAFPPASG
+198 AGSTFPPASG

-255 PTKASPEESR
+255 PSTTALPEDAR
-265 SAGDLPDWMRDI
+265 S
-277 AAQPPASP
+277 
-285 AAPDAPMPA
+285 
-294 APPAGDL
+294 
-301 PDWLRDIAAAPPVP
+301 
-315 PAAPVAPVAETTPP
+315 
-329 AGDLPDWLRDIA
+329 
-341 AQPPAPPAAPVA
+341 
-353 PVAETTPPAGDLP
+353 
-366 DWLRDIAAQPP
+366 
-377 APPAAPVAPVAE
+377 
-389 TTPPAGD
+389 AGD

-402 DIAAAPPAPPA
+402 DIAAAPPA

-420 ETTPPAG
+420 ETTPP
-427 DLPDWLR
+427 
-434 DIAAA
+434 
-439 PPASPAAPVA
+439 
-449 PVAETA
+449 T
-455 PPASDLPDWLRDI
+455 
-468 AAAPPASPAAPSAPV
+468 
-483 AETAPLAGDL
+483 
-493 PDWLRDIAAAPP
+493 
-505 ASPAAPVAP
+505 
-514 VAETAPPASDP
+514 
-525 PDWLRDIAAQPPVP
+525 
-539 PVAPSAPGA
+539 
-548 EPAPPAGDLPDWLRD
+548 
-563 IAAQPPAPPAAPS
+563 
-576 APGAEPAPPAGDL
+576 GDL

-594 GALST
+594 GALSI
-599 PDIPSADEKPVAL
+599 PDIPSADEKPVAP

-617 DLPDWLQTPDAT
+617 DLPDWLQAPDAS

-640 GAEVPAATDAHD
+640 GAEVPAATDAYD
-652 GRSHTT
+652 GRSYTT

-847 DVKLI
+847 NVKLI

-866 LLDTLRGAGYRQ
+866 LLDTLRQAGYRQ

-987 QSGVA
+987 QPGVT

-1007 QHTGSFDPVV
+1007 QNAGSFDPMI

-1026 ATLLFALVLLVGLA
+1026 ATLLFALVLLFGLA
-1040 GAGGAALRRRR
+1040 GVGVAALRRRR

>member
-1 MDASRRFAA
+1 M
-10 SETSAS
+10 
-16 REQVV
+16 

-47 QPASGAPLFAG
+47 QPASGDPLFAG

-86 PEPDGLPVPDQ
+86 PEPDWLPVPDQ

-121 ATIAPPEEEAGA
+121 ATIVPPEEEAGT

-198 AGSAFPPASG
+198 AGSTFPPASG

-255 PTKASPEESR
+255 PSTTALPEDAR
-265 SAGDLPDWMRDI
+265 S
-277 AAQPPASP
+277 
-285 AAPDAPMPA
+285 
-294 APPAGDL
+294 
-301 PDWLRDIAAAPPVP
+301 
-315 PAAPVAPVAETTPP
+315 
-329 AGDLPDWLRDIA
+329 
-341 AQPPAPPAAPVA
+341 
-353 PVAETTPPAGDLP
+353 
-366 DWLRDIAAQPP
+366 
-377 APPAAPVAPVAE
+377 
-389 TTPPAGD
+389 AGD

-427 DLPDWLR
+427 DLPDWL
-434 DIAAA
+434 
-439 PPASPAAPVA
+439 
-449 PVAETA
+449 
-455 PPASDLPDWLRDI
+455 
-468 AAAPPASPAAPSAPV
+468 
-483 AETAPLAGDL
+483 
-493 PDWLRDIAAAPP
+493 
-505 ASPAAPVAP
+505 
-514 VAETAPPASDP
+514 
-525 PDWLRDIAAQPPVP
+525 
-539 PVAPSAPGA
+539 
-548 EPAPPAGDLPDWLRD
+548 
-563 IAAQPPAPPAAPS
+563 
-576 APGAEPAPPAGDL
+576 
-589 PDWLT
+589 T

-599 PDIPSADEKPVAL
+599 PDIPSVEEKPVAP

-617 DLPDWLQTPDAT
+617 DLPDWLQAPDAS
-629 PGAAGLPDWLR
+629 PGATGLPDWLR
-640 GAEVPAATDAHD
+640 GAEVPAATDAYD
-652 GRSHTT
+652 GRSYTT

-847 DVKLI
+847 NVKLI

-866 LLDTLRGAGYRQ
+866 LLDTLRQAGYRQ

-903 QTVLRSDYRGDDA
+903 QTVLRSDYRSDDA
-916 TGSVLITGVD
+916 TGSVLITGFD

-987 QSGVA
+987 QPGVT

-1007 QHTGSFDPVV
+1007 QNAGSFDPMI

-1026 ATLLFALVLLVGLA
+1026 ATLLFALVLLFGLA
-1040 GAGGAALRRRR
+1040 GVGVAALRRRR

>member
-1 MDASRRFAA
+1 M
-10 SETSAS
+10 
-16 REQVV
+16 

-40 PKPPDVD
+40 PRPPDVD
-47 QPASGAPLFAG
+47 QPAGDAPLFAG
-58 LPEWLRDEDEAP
+58 LPEWLRDEDETP
-70 PSATP
+70 PSTTP

-86 PEPDGLPVPDQ
+86 PEPDWLPVPDQ
-97 TVHPSTETTAPPE
+97 TVHPPTETTAPLE

-121 ATIAPPEEEAGA
+121 ATIVPPEEEAGT

-163 GEQPTRSGGGEDV
+163 GEQ
-176 EAPSWL
+176 
-182 IGEQL
+182 L

-198 AGSAFPPASG
+198 AGSTFPPASG

-255 PTKASPEESR
+255 PSITASPEDSR
-265 SAGDLPDWMRDI
+265 SAGDLPDWLRGI
-277 AAQPPASP
+277 A
-285 AAPDAPMPA
+285 A
-294 APPAGDL
+294 APPAPSATPGAPVAATVPPASDL
-301 PDWLRDIAAAPPVP
+301 PDWLRDIAAQPPAP
-315 PAAPVAPVAETTPP
+315 PAAPSAPVAETAPP

-341 AQPPAPPAAPVA
+341 AQPPAPPVAPVA
-353 PVAETTPPAGDLP
+353 PVAETAPPASDLPDWLRDIAAAPPAPPAAPSAPVAETAPPAGDLP
-366 DWLRDIAAQPP
+366 DWLRDIAAAPPAPPAAPVETAPPAGDLPDWLTGALSTPDIPSVEEKPVAPPSTPSDLPDWLQAPDASPGATGLPDWLRDIAAEPPAPPAAPVAPVAETAPPASDLPDWLRDIAAAPPAPPAAPSALPAAPPASDLPDWLRDIAAAPP

-402 DIAAAPPAPPA
+402 DIAAAPPA

-420 ETTPPAG
+420 ETTPP
-427 DLPDWLR
+427 
-434 DIAAA
+434 
-439 PPASPAAPVA
+439 
-449 PVAETA
+449 T
-455 PPASDLPDWLRDI
+455 
-468 AAAPPASPAAPSAPV
+468 
-483 AETAPLAGDL
+483 
-493 PDWLRDIAAAPP
+493 
-505 ASPAAPVAP
+505 
-514 VAETAPPASDP
+514 
-525 PDWLRDIAAQPPVP
+525 
-539 PVAPSAPGA
+539 
-548 EPAPPAGDLPDWLRD
+548 
-563 IAAQPPAPPAAPS
+563 
-576 APGAEPAPPAGDL
+576 GDL

-594 GALST
+594 GALSI
-599 PDIPSADEKPVAL
+599 PDIPSADEKPVAP

-758 EPTGALQRIGLERM
+758 EPTGALQRIGLERV

-847 DVKLI
+847 NVKLI

-866 LLDTLRGAGYRQ
+866 LLDTLRQAGYRQ

-987 QSGVA
+987 QPGVT

-1007 QHTGSFDPVV
+1007 QNAGSFDPMI

-1026 ATLLFALVLLVGLA
+1026 ATLLFALVLLFGLA
-1040 GAGGAALRRRR
+1040 GVGVAALRRRR

>member
-1 MDASRRFAA
+1 M
-10 SETSAS
+10 
-16 REQVV
+16 

-47 QPASGAPLFAG
+47 QPASGDPLFAG

-86 PEPDGLPVPDQ
+86 PEPDWLPVPDQ

-121 ATIAPPEEEAGA
+121 ATIVPPEEEAGT

-163 GEQPTRSGGGEDV
+163 GEQPTRSDGGEDV

-198 AGSAFPPASG
+198 AGSTFPPASG

-227 IDNAAQASPS
+227 IDNAAQASLS

-255 PTKASPEESR
+255 PSTTALPEDVR
-265 SAGDLPDWMRDI
+265 S
-277 AAQPPASP
+277 
-285 AAPDAPMPA
+285 
-294 APPAGDL
+294 AGDL
-301 PDWLRDIAAAPPVP
+301 PDWLRDIAATPSAP
-315 PAAPVAPVAETTPP
+315 PAAPP
-329 AGDLPDWLRDIA
+329 ASDLPDWLRDIA
-341 AQPPAPPAAPVA
+341 AQ
-353 PVAETTPPAGDLP
+353 
-366 DWLRDIAAQPP
+366 
-377 APPAAPVAPVAE
+377 
-389 TTPPAGD
+389 
-396 LPDWLR
+396 
-402 DIAAAPPAPPA
+402 PPAPPA

-427 DLPDWLR
+427 DLPDWL
-434 DIAAA
+434 
-439 PPASPAAPVA
+439 
-449 PVAETA
+449 
-455 PPASDLPDWLRDI
+455 
-468 AAAPPASPAAPSAPV
+468 
-483 AETAPLAGDL
+483 
-493 PDWLRDIAAAPP
+493 
-505 ASPAAPVAP
+505 
-514 VAETAPPASDP
+514 
-525 PDWLRDIAAQPPVP
+525 
-539 PVAPSAPGA
+539 
-548 EPAPPAGDLPDWLRD
+548 
-563 IAAQPPAPPAAPS
+563 
-576 APGAEPAPPAGDL
+576 
-589 PDWLT
+589 T

-599 PDIPSADEKPVAL
+599 PDIPSVEEKPVAP

-617 DLPDWLQTPDAT
+617 DLPDWLQAPDAS
-629 PGAAGLPDWLR
+629 PGATGLPDWLR
-640 GAEVPAATDAHD
+640 GAEVPAATDAYD
-652 GRSHTT
+652 GRSYTT

-847 DVKLI
+847 NVKLI

-866 LLDTLRGAGYRQ
+866 LLDTLRQAGYRQ

-926 TGRPIARL
+926 TGHPIARL

-987 QSGVA
+987 QPGVT

-1007 QHTGSFDPVV
+1007 QNAGSFDPMI

-1026 ATLLFALVLLVGLA
+1026 ATLLFALVLLFGLA
-1040 GAGGAALRRRR
+1040 GVGVAALRRRR

>member
-10 SETSAS
+10 SEISAS

-40 PKPPDVD
+40 PRPPDVD

-70 PSATP
+70 PPPTP

-86 PEPDGLPVPDQ
+86 PEPDWLPVPDQ

-121 ATIAPPEEEAGA
+121 ATIVPPEEEAGT

-163 GEQPTRSGGGEDV
+163 GEQPTRSDGGEDV

-198 AGSAFPPASG
+198 AGSTFPPASG

-255 PTKASPEESR
+255 PSTTALPEDAR
-265 SAGDLPDWMRDI
+265 SAGDLPDWLRDIAATPSAPPAAPPASDLPDWLRDIAATPSAPPAAPPASDLPDWLRDI
-277 AAQPPASP
+277 AAQPPAPP
-285 AAPDAPMPA
+285 AAPSAPVAETAPPAGDLPDWLRDIAAQPPA
-294 APPAGDL
+294 APSAPVAETAPPAGDLPDWLHDIAAQPPAAPSAPVAETAPPAGDLPDWLRDIAAQPPAPPVAPVAPVAETAPPASDLPDWLRDIAAAPPAPPAAPPVPPAAPVAPVAETTPPAGDL

-329 AGDLPDWLRDIA
+329 AGDLPDWLR
-341 AQPPAPPAAPVA
+341 
-353 PVAETTPPAGDLP
+353 G
-366 DWLRDIAAQPP
+366 
-377 APPAAPVAPVAE
+377 
-389 TTPPAGD
+389 
-396 LPDWLR
+396 
-402 DIAAAPPAPPA
+402 IAAAPPAPPA
-413 APSAPVA
+413 APSAPVV
-420 ETTPPAG
+420 ETT
-427 DLPDWLR
+427 
-434 DIAAA
+434 
-439 PPASPAAPVA
+439 
-449 PVAETA
+449 
-455 PPASDLPDWLRDI
+455 
-468 AAAPPASPAAPSAPV
+468 
-483 AETAPLAGDL
+483 
-493 PDWLRDIAAAPP
+493 
-505 ASPAAPVAP
+505 
-514 VAETAPPASDP
+514 
-525 PDWLRDIAAQPPVP
+525 
-539 PVAPSAPGA
+539 
-548 EPAPPAGDLPDWLRD
+548 
-563 IAAQPPAPPAAPS
+563 
-576 APGAEPAPPAGDL
+576 PPAGDL

-599 PDIPSADEKPVAL
+599 PDIPSVEEKPVAP

-617 DLPDWLQTPDAT
+617 DLPDWLQAPDAS
-629 PGAAGLPDWLR
+629 PGATGLPDWLR
-640 GAEVPAATDAHD
+640 GAEVPAATDAYD
-652 GRSHTT
+652 GRSYTT

-717 ATPKLPPPPAPKRT
+717 TTPKLPPPPAPKRT
-731 EEQVAALNLLS
+731 EEQVAALNLLN

-758 EPTGALQRIGLERM
+758 EPAGALQRIGLERM
-772 LSMILLILVIVAI
+772 LSMVLLILVIVAI

-866 LLDTLRGAGYRQ
+866 LLDTLRQAGYRQ

-916 TGSVLITGVD
+916 IGSVLITGVD

-987 QSGVA
+987 QPGVT

-1007 QHTGSFDPVV
+1007 QNAGSFDPMI

-1026 ATLLFALVLLVGLA
+1026 ATLLFALVLLFGLA
-1040 GAGGAALRRRR
+1040 GVGVAALRRRR

>member
-1 MDASRRFAA
+1 MSRN
-10 SETSAS
+10 
-16 REQVV
+16 
-21 SQSKRNPHLPPWLQ
+21 QS
-35 DVPLP
+35 
-40 PKPPDVD
+40 
-47 QPASGAPLFAG
+47 G
-58 LPEWLRDEDEAP
+58 
-70 PSATP
+70 
-75 DWLSQT
+75 
-81 PEPSH
+81 
-86 PEPDGLPVPDQ
+86 
-97 TVHPSTETTAPPE
+97 
-110 VSPPSWLQSLR
+110 
-121 ATIAPPEEEAGA
+121 
-133 EPPPFTFAGEPGD
+133 
-146 VPQTGTGS
+146 
-154 DIEAPSWLI
+154 
-163 GEQPTRSGGGEDV
+163 RS
-176 EAPSWL
+176 
-182 IGEQL
+182 
-187 DHGSDESPEQP
+187 P
-198 AGSAFPPASG
+198 AGG
-208 AVDESI
+208 AV
-214 EPVDLPAW
+214 
-222 LRELP
+222 
-227 IDNAAQASPS
+227 
-237 PQTASRGE
+237 
-245 ELPAWLRQDE
+245 
-255 PTKASPEESR
+255 
-265 SAGDLPDWMRDI
+265 SAI
-277 AAQPPASP
+277 
-285 AAPDAPMPA
+285 
-294 APPAGDL
+294 
-301 PDWLRDIAAAPPVP
+301 
-315 PAAPVAPVAETTPP
+315 AET
-329 AGDLPDWLRDIA
+329 
-341 AQPPAPPAAPVA
+341 
-353 PVAETTPPAGDLP
+353 
-366 DWLRDIAAQPP
+366 
-377 APPAAPVAPVAE
+377 
-389 TTPPAGD
+389 
-396 LPDWLR
+396 
-402 DIAAAPPAPPA
+402 
-413 APSAPVA
+413 
-420 ETTPPAG
+420 
-427 DLPDWLR
+427 
-434 DIAAA
+434 
-439 PPASPAAPVA
+439 
-449 PVAETA
+449 
-455 PPASDLPDWLRDI
+455 
-468 AAAPPASPAAPSAPV
+468 
-483 AETAPLAGDL
+483 
-493 PDWLRDIAAAPP
+493 
-505 ASPAAPVAP
+505 
-514 VAETAPPASDP
+514 
-525 PDWLRDIAAQPPVP
+525 
-539 PVAPSAPGA
+539 
-548 EPAPPAGDLPDWLRD
+548 APPAGDLPDWLRD
-563 IAAQPPAPPAAPS
+563 IAAQPPAAPSAPGAPVAETAPSASDLPDWLRNIAAQPPAAPS
-576 APGAEPAPPAGDL
+576 APGAPVAETALPASDL

-599 PDIPSADEKPVAL
+599 PDIPSAEEKPVAP

-731 EEQVAALNLLS
+731 EEQVAALNLLR

-758 EPTGALQRIGLERM
+758 EPAGALQRIGLERM
-772 LSMILLILVIVAI
+772 LSMVLLILIIVTI

-792 ALETPPA
+792 ALETPPV

-866 LLDTLRGAGYRQ
+866 LLDTLRQAGYRQ

-926 TGRPIARL
+926 TGRPIERL

-963 GDRPVSLVFLL
+963 GDRSVSLVFLL

-987 QSGVA
+987 QPGVT
-992 ALAGRRGALAYAALG
+992 ALAGRRGALAYAALE
-1007 QHTGSFDPVV
+1007 QHAGSFDPVI

-1026 ATLLFALVLLVGLA
+1026 ATLLFAIVLLFGLA
-1040 GAGGAALRRRR
+1040 GVGGAALRRRR

>member
-1 MDASRRFAA
+1 M
-10 SETSAS
+10 
-16 REQVV
+16 

-47 QPASGAPLFAG
+47 QPASGDPLFAG

-86 PEPDGLPVPDQ
+86 PEPDWLPVPDQ

-121 ATIAPPEEEAGA
+121 ATIVPPEEEAGT

-163 GEQPTRSGGGEDV
+163 GEQPTRSDGGEDV

-198 AGSAFPPASG
+198 AGSTFPPASG

-255 PTKASPEESR
+255 PSTTALPEDAR
-265 SAGDLPDWMRDI
+265 S
-277 AAQPPASP
+277 
-285 AAPDAPMPA
+285 
-294 APPAGDL
+294 AGDL
-301 PDWLRDIAAAPPVP
+301 PDWLRDIAATPSAP
-315 PAAPVAPVAETTPP
+315 PAAPPASDLPDWLRDIAAQPPAPPAAPPAPVAETAPP

-341 AQPPAPPAAPVA
+341 AQPPAPLAAPSA
-353 PVAETTPPAGDLP
+353 PVAETAPPAGDLP

-377 APPAAPVAPVAE
+377 AAPSAPVAE
-389 TTPPAGD
+389 TAPPAGD

-402 DIAAAPPAPPA
+402 GIAAAPPAPSATPG
-413 APSAPVA
+413 APVA
-420 ETTPPAG
+420 ATAPPAS

-434 DIAAA
+434 GIAAA
-439 PPASPAAPVA
+439 PPAPSATPGAPVA
-449 PVAETA
+449 ATA

-468 AAAPPASPAAPSAPV
+468 AAAPPAPPAAPGAPVAATAPPASDLPDWLRDIAAEPPAPPATPGAPVAATAPPASDLPDWLRDIAATPPAPPATPGAPV
-483 AETAPLAGDL
+483 AETAPPAGDL

-505 ASPAAPVAP
+505 AAPSAP
-514 VAETAPPASDP
+514 VAETTPPT
-525 PDWLRDIAAQPPVP
+525 
-539 PVAPSAPGA
+539 
-548 EPAPPAGDLPDWLRD
+548 
-563 IAAQPPAPPAAPS
+563 
-576 APGAEPAPPAGDL
+576 GDL

-594 GALST
+594 GALSI
-599 PDIPSADEKPVAL
+599 PDIPSADEKPVAP

-617 DLPDWLQTPDAT
+617 DLPDWLQAPDAS

-640 GAEVPAATDAHD
+640 GAEVPAATDAYD
-652 GRSHTT
+652 GRSYTT

-847 DVKLI
+847 NVKLI

-866 LLDTLRGAGYRQ
+866 LLDTLRQAGYRQ

-987 QSGVA
+987 QPGVT

-1007 QHTGSFDPVV
+1007 QNAGSFDPMI

-1026 ATLLFALVLLVGLA
+1026 ATLLFALVLLFGLA
-1040 GAGGAALRRRR
+1040 GVGVAALRRRR